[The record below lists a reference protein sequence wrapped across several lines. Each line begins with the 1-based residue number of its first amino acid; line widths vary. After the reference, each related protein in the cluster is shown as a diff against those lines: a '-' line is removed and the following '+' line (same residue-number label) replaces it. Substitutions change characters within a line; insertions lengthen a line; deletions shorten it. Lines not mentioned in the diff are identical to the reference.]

1 FDEYCAFA
9 QGREKM
15 TFVRFK
21 NFRELENALPAE
33 VVTSVLGFSKMPR
46 GGKYVNLETAK
57 QLTT

>member
-1 FDEYCAFA
+1 
-9 QGREKM
+9 M

-57 QLTT
+57 QLTI